1 MTIADDIADDFE
13 LAPPDKL
20 TLHHRQQLSA
30 MLDGELSPDQAKFML
45 RRLQHDGE
53 LAACWERWQ
62 VCGDMLR
69 GCGHALLPADFA
81 QRVANAIAD
90 GGQAAVAP
98 AAMRSSRLARWG
110 GSTALAASVAVV
122 AFFVARQLP
131 GEVAPAATNAP
142 TDLAVAALEP
152 VDPPAAPASETDA
165 TQVPPLDQAA
175 TALAGAAA
183 VAELP
188 RRATERRSRG
198 QSQRAASRAQQ
209 RVAGQ
214 QAPIMVASGQR
225 PATPG
230 QPLATSSAFA
240 VDSARADPFATQVV
254 APERPWPRA
263 ILPGLSPPGGG
274 FAVGSGQLAGA
285 SVNAAFHP
293 FEPRLQPLDSIDADA
308 DPEPAA
314 MDEDA
319 GEDSASANQP

>member
-1 MTIADDIADDFE
+1 MTSVDDMADDFQ
-13 LAPPDKL
+13 LPPPDKL
-20 TLHHRQQLSA
+20 ALHHRRQLSA
-30 MLDGELSPDQAKFML
+30 MLDGELSPDEAKFML
-45 RRLQHDGE
+45 RRLQHDSE

-69 GCGHALLPADFA
+69 GRGHALLPADFA
-81 QRVANAIAD
+81 RRVANAIAD

-98 AAMRSSRLARWG
+98 VAMRSSRLARWG
-110 GSTALAASVAVV
+110 GSAALAASVAVV

-131 GEVAPAATNAP
+131 GEVAPAAPNAP
-142 TDLAVAALEP
+142 TDLAVAASEP
-152 VDPPAAPASETDA
+152 VDLPAAPAFEADPM
-165 TQVPPLDQAA
+165 QVSTLDQAA

-183 VAELP
+183 VAEVP
-188 RRATERRSRG
+188 RRASERRSRG
-198 QSQRAASRAQQ
+198 QSQRAASRAHQ

-214 QAPIMVASGQR
+214 QAPVMVASGQR
-225 PATPG
+225 AATPS

-263 ILPGLSPPGGG
+263 ILPGMSPPGGG
-274 FAVGSGQLAGA
+274 FAVGSGQVAGA

-293 FEPRLQPLDSIDADA
+293 FEPRLRSLDSIDADA

-314 MDEDA
+314 VDEGT
-319 GEDSASANQP
+319 GEDSASAN